1 VSDFRWKLGSTN
13 LPIGG
18 QRVSVTAADS
28 QVTSVDTDDATKCI
42 KFASAIPTGLP
53 SMESGSFG
61 PSKLRLGGEDGVP
74 GMHLELLCQV

>member
-18 QRVSVTAADS
+18 HRVSVTAADS
-28 QVTSVDTDDATKCI
+28 KAAPVDTDDATKGI
-42 KFASAIPTGLP
+42 KFVSAIPTGLP

-61 PSKLRLGGEDGVP
+61 PSKLRLGGKDGVA